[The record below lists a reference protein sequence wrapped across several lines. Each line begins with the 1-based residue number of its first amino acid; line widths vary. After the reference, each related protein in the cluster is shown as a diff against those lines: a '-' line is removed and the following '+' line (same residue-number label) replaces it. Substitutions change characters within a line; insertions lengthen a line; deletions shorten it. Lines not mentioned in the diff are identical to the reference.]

1 MRPTLTRLSK
11 SLLPSL
17 REAPKDA
24 QLPSHALSIRA
35 GLIRQVGAGLYELL
49 PMGRKVLRHI
59 ETIVREE
66 LDAEGAQEILMPG
79 VLPAEYL
86 RESGRWESF
95 GDVLCRFKDRKGAD
109 LALSPTHEEIVTDI
123 ARRELRSYRQLPVM
137 LYQVQTKFRDE
148 PRPRGGLLRGREFIM
163 KDAYSFDVDE
173 AAALQSYERMR
184 KAYTRIFTRLG
195 LDFRV
200 VDADS
205 GAMGGSRSAEFQI
218 LARSGEDKL
227 VTCSACAYAANA
239 EVATS
244 GTAEASAAASATA
257 ATAATGPGSIPA
269 MTRVATPGVTDMQSA
284 IAALGEG
291 HTLDNALKTLVVE
304 HQGKPVALVLRG
316 DHELNLVKLSTVL
329 GAPVALAS
337 RERVQALVG
346 ANPGSIGPVN
356 FPGRVI
362 VDPQAAALAHTS
374 CGANETDAHLVHVV
388 YGRDYEG
395 EITDIRMVEAGD
407 PCPRC
412 GASLSE
418 HRGIEGGHIFVLG
431 THYSKKMSA
440 HFTDENGEEL
450 PFVMGCYGIGMTR
463 LIAAIIEQH
472 HDAAG
477 IRWPA
482 SVAPFDVVLVPIS
495 KRAESEEVVTA
506 LSESLREQG
515 LSVLIDDRNE
525 RPGVKFK
532 DAELFGIP
540 LRVTLGDRGLEAGQ
554 AEVTE
559 RRSGETTAVAL
570 GDAAAHL
577 KRMHLG
583 LMQGL
588 E

>member
-24 QLPSHALSIRA
+24 QLPSHALSLRA

-49 PMGRKVLRHI
+49 PMGRMVLRRI
-59 ETIVREE
+59 EAIVREE

-95 GDVLCRFKDRKGAD
+95 GDALCRFKDRKGAD
-109 LALSPTHEEIVTDI
+109 LALAPTHEEIVTDI
-123 ARRELRSYRQLPVM
+123 ARRELRSYRQLPAM

-195 LDFRV
+195 LDFRIV
-200 VDADS
+200 EADS

-218 LARSGEDKL
+218 LAKSGEDKL
-227 VTCSACAYAANA
+227 VTCGACAYAANA

-244 GTAEASAAASATA
+244 GPVERSAASVSE
-257 ATAATGPGSIPA
+257 PVPA
-269 MTRVATPGVTDMQSA
+269 LRRVATPGVTDMPSA
-284 IAALGEG
+284 IAALGDG
-291 HTLDNALKTLVVE
+291 HALDNALKTLVVE
-304 HQGKPVALVLRG
+304 HQGEPVAVVVRG
-316 DHELNLVKLSTVL
+316 DHELNLMKLSGVL
-329 GAPVALAS
+329 GATVTLAS
-337 RERVQALVG
+337 REKVQAFVG
-346 ANPGSIGPVN
+346 APAGSIGPVN
-356 FPGRVI
+356 FPGRVV
-362 VDPQAAALAHTS
+362 VDREAAALAQAS
-374 CGANETDAHLVHVV
+374 CGANETEVHLVNVV
-388 YGRDYEG
+388 FGRDYVG
-395 EITDIRMVEAGD
+395 ETVDIRMVEAGD

-412 GASLSE
+412 GAELSE

-440 HFTDENGEEL
+440 HFTGERGEEL

-472 HDAAG
+472 HDTAG

-495 KRAESEEVVTA
+495 KRADADEIVAMLSDA
-506 LSESLREQG
+506 LRQEG

-540 LRVTLGDRGLEAGQ
+540 LRVTLGDRGLEAGK
-554 AEVTE
+554 AEVTA
-559 RRSGETTAVAL
+559 RHSGEAASVAL
-570 GDAAAHL
+570 ADAAAYL
-577 KRMHLG
+577 KRMHLD
-583 LMQGL
+583 LMRGID
-588 E
+588 